1 MKNINKLLRKLY
13 IKFSVFLIQIFF
25 LHKMSLNS
33 SKNKINDYKRKS
45 IIDISGKKFTKQQ
58 INNYIEQGILPPITS
73 DNPEDIH
80 QLYRIIKNII

>member
-1 MKNINKLLRKLY
+1 
-13 IKFSVFLIQIFF
+13 
-25 LHKMSLNS
+25 MSLNS

>member
-1 MKNINKLLRKLY
+1 
-13 IKFSVFLIQIFF
+13 
-25 LHKMSLNS
+25 MSLNS

-80 QLYRIIKNII
+80 QLYRIIKNIIRNIYRW

>member
-1 MKNINKLLRKLY
+1 
-13 IKFSVFLIQIFF
+13 
-25 LHKMSLNS
+25 MSLNS
-33 SKNKINDYKRKS
+33 SKNKINNYKRKS